1 MVVLERT
8 QAMFAKLFNP
18 DSAMIRLDQSEAERL
33 RQVFAADRLLRRE
46 RAGWGGSVSA
56 QCHLV
61 SKVRAACGL

>member
-1 MVVLERT
+1 
-8 QAMFAKLFNP
+8 MFAKLFNP

-46 RAGWGGSVSA
+46 WAGWGGSVSA